1 MGFTQ
6 QRAKADDSVNPKP
19 TKRRSATDLTIALG
33 YKKHKSPYLNSYL
46 IICTYLRPLGHK

>member
-6 QRAKADDSVNPKP
+6 PRAKGPIAYPKP

-33 YKKHKSPYLNSYL
+33 YRKHKNPYLNSY
-46 IICTYLRPLGHK
+46 ICPNLGPLGHK